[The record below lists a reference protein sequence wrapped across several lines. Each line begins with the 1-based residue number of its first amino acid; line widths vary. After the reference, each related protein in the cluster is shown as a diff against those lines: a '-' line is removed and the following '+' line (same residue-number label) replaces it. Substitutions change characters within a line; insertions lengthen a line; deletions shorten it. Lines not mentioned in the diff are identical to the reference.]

1 MLINCKHSFRC
12 NKLTLTTMAEP
23 ETLDSYMPAR
33 RRNPDNLDNADSRDT
48 NPAGGSP
55 VQNPFGGSGSNDGY
69 ERFMTLHRGA
79 RGTLKSDRKGEMRY
93 ISGPYKGMTEG
104 QGDVIGNNT
113 FSRMS
118 DQERDRYR
126 PVNAAD
132 RAAAAAA
139 EEQSFQK
146 ALEREKIA
154 MRERLKIEKEQRDAQ
169 TAEDARKIKEQEA
182 KEAADKA
189 AKDKVGTP
197 IVTTPAPATGTG
209 AAGTTTTPSTTGS
222 STPATGSTPGTTPAP
237 TTASASSSP
246 AAAGAAS
253 ATTPTVPV
261 APVTNPAETN
271 KTPQPSATS
280 SPMEEG
286 KVSQAPVMNPIG
298 LAANSMSQPSFGN
311 RLRTGASQ
319 TGNTEKLRQQNLAKR
334 MA

>member
-1 MLINCKHSFRC
+1 
-12 NKLTLTTMAEP
+12 MAEP

-104 QGDVIGNNT
+104 QGDIIGNNT

-126 PVNAAD
+126 PVNSAD

-169 TAEDARKIKEQEA
+169 TAEDARKLKEQEA

-189 AKDKVGTP
+189 AKGTP
-197 IVTTPAPATGTG
+197 IVGPSAPATGTG
-209 AAGTTTTPSTTGS
+209 ATDTAKAPTT
-222 STPATGSTPGTTPAP
+222 TPATGSATP
-237 TTASASSSP
+237 TTGSTTSPATTTTSASP
-246 AAAGAAS
+246 AAAGAAA

-261 APVTNPAETN
+261 APVLNPSEAK

-286 KVSQAPVMNPIG
+286 KVSQAPVMNPMG

-311 RLRTGASQ
+311 RSGSGASQ